1 MRRRLLVSSAVIV
14 GLLLAGCAS
23 TEEWRTWREHPAHF
37 ASGDHLSFS
46 VRNTEGKGPHVL
58 RRDLAMARDEAWWGK
73 AVSVGQDQILE
84 R

>member
-1 MRRRLLVSSAVIV
+1 MRRRLIISSILT

-23 TEEWRTWREHPAHF
+23 TNEWRTWREHPTHF

-46 VRNTEGKGPHVL
+46 IRNTEGAGPQVS
-58 RRDLAMARDEAWWGK
+58 RRDVAMARDEAWWGK
-73 AVSVGQDQILE
+73 PVAVGQDQIIE